1 MENVQKTRRLF
12 ASAYGCKAS
21 RSFLIWGLSAAMSI
35 SVIPMMAEI
44 SVGEKNYD
52 TQIVSQTKTI
62 TGTIIDETGEP
73 MIGVSVLVQ
82 GTTTG
87 AVTDLDGKFT
97 LEVPANATLV
107 VSYIGYKTQN
117 VKVGSQ
123 NTFAIKMESDNE
135 VLDEV
140 VVIGYQTIKRKDLTG
155 SVASVSGK
163 TVSVM
168 PVSNVAQA
176 MQGKLPGVNITSQDG
191 RPDAAISIRVRGGGS
206 ISQSN
211 EPLILVDG
219 VTVNSLNDIP
229 SDQVES
235 IDVLKDASST
245 AIYGAR
251 GANGVILVTTKGAKE
266 GKVSVSYN
274 GYVKFN
280 TPTKYLETLDPYD
293 YLSFVWGN
301 AAASGDAYRLPFE
314 KLYGIGDYLGSNTE
328 GIESYRNTKNYNIQK
343 DVYNSSVS
351 HNHDLSVSGGT
362 EKTKVLFAM
371 NYMDEQG
378 MKLNSY
384 AKRGGVSLKINQK
397 LRDNLDINLDT
408 RYSDMRTMGDEGTTN
423 GSGSLLSSSYRFRPI
438 ATRDILGDLNALR
451 EGNMEMYGRQSTWD
465 TYSPVARI
473 GDYDP
478 LYIKQTLR
486 GTLSLNWRLFDGFA
500 YHTDFTLNQ
509 SWEQDKI
516 WGGAIY
522 NNYLDDETGVKL
534 YAGNVEYTKRD
545 SWGLRWTNTIS
556 YDFNFLPKQHRL
568 NILLGHE
575 VTDSG
580 GSKMSISAS
589 HFPSNFTKDNAF
601 AMINQ
606 YDVDHGTSKFSS
618 GVDIPGRI
626 LSFFG
631 RANYT
636 LMDRYLFT
644 VTFRADG
651 SSKFSPE
658 HRWGYF
664 PAAAFGWRL
673 SEETFMEGTKDW
685 LDNLKVRLSYGT
697 VGNDG
702 ISSDLWSQTWTSETD
717 LRYQYILNNQYSS
730 SYDLSTEQMANKNL
744 KWETTI
750 TRNFGFDFGF
760 LKNRLWG
767 SLDLYWNTT
776 KDLLMLTSL
785 PGITGFTSTYDNIG
799 QTSNKGIEF
808 SLSGVIFENKD
819 WNITAGMNINFNKGK
834 VDKLAENVTGLYGSS
849 WCGSSSF
856 PGEDYI
862 LQEGKPVGMVR
873 GFIYDGFYTTDDFN
887 YVNGQYILKEGVAD
901 LGSFINPVHEN
912 RLWGSLDLYW
922 NTTKDLLM
930 LTSLPGI
937 TGFTSTYDNI
947 GQTSNKGIEFS
958 LSGVIFENKD
968 WNITAGMNINFN
980 KGKVDKLAENVTGLY
995 GSSWCG
1001 SSSFPGED
1009 YILQEG
1015 KPVGMVRGFI
1025 YDGFYT
1031 TDDFNYVNGQYILK
1045 EGVADLGSFINPVH
1059 GVDRPSGQNAYPG
1072 LPKFRDMD
1080 NSGSIDEKDVTIIGD
1095 MNPVHTGGFN
1105 INTTYKNFD
1114 LGLYFNW
1121 SYGND
1126 VYNVNKIASLYGAK
1140 EKGVYENK
1148 LGFMKDSYK
1157 IYDVVDGKLV
1167 RLTTPEQ
1174 LNAANVNAN
1183 LPLPYSENGVT
1194 SSIAIEDGSYLRL
1207 NTLTLGYS
1215 LPDKVLHKAGL
1226 SKLRIYG
1233 TIYNLFTLTGYSGL
1247 DPEVSANTSQNK
1259 AKYPTVGLDWGTYPR
1274 ARSFVVG
1281 LNLAF

>member
-1 MENVQKTRRLF
+1 MNHNLHQKFIHLSPIMKNTLLALF
-12 ASAYGCKAS
+12 
-21 RSFLIWGLSAAMSI
+21 L
-35 SVIPMMAEI
+35 
-44 SVGEKNYD
+44 SVGTAYATESYSQNTRVTIIVNQASPIHIISEIEKQTDYLFIYD
-52 TQIVSQTKTI
+52 IKDINSKHLVSIDAKERPISEVLDKMFKGTDIRYAMEGKNIMLMKCPDKFTGDTGQQMKVLKGKVTDENKI

-82 GTTTG
+82 GTTIGTI
-87 AVTDLDGKFT
+87 TDLDGKFI
-97 LEVPANATLV
+97 LGGVPVNATLV
-107 VSYIGYKTQN
+107 ISYIGYKTQN

-123 NTFAIKMESDNE
+123 NTFAIKMESDNKL
-135 VLDEV
+135 LDEV

-155 SVASVSGK
+155 SVASVTGK
-163 TVSVM
+163 AVSAM

-280 TPTKYLETLDPYD
+280 TPTKYLRTLDPYD

-314 KLYGIGDYLGSNTE
+314 KLYGIGDYSGSNTR
-328 GIESYRNTKNYNIQK
+328 GIESYRQVANCDIQK

-362 EKTKVLFAM
+362 EKTKVLFAV

-384 AKRGGVSLKINQK
+384 AKRGGVSLKVNQK
-397 LRDNLDINLDT
+397 LCDNLDINLDA
-408 RYSDMRTMGDEGTTN
+408 RYTDIRTLGDEGTTN

-438 ATRDILGDLNALR
+438 ATEHILGDLNALR
-451 EGNMEMYGRQSTWD
+451 EGNMEMYGRQSSWD

-478 LYIKQTLR
+478 LYIKQRLR
-486 GTLSLNWRLFDGFA
+486 GTLSLNWRLLDGLA

-509 SWEQDKI
+509 SWGQDKI

-522 NNYLDDETGVKL
+522 NNYLDDESGAKL
-534 YAGNVEYTKRD
+534 YAGNVTYTKRD
-545 SWGLRWTNTIS
+545 SWGLRWTNTVS
-556 YDFNFLPKQHRL
+556 YDFNFLPEQHRL

-580 GSKMSISAS
+580 GSRMSISAS

-601 AMINQ
+601 AMVNQ
-606 YDVDHGTSKFSS
+606 YDAEHGTSKFSS

-631 RANYT
+631 RANYAM
-636 LMDRYLFT
+636 LDRYLLT
-644 VTFRADG
+644 LTFRADG

-664 PAAAFGWRL
+664 PAVAFGWRL
-673 SEETFMEGTKDW
+673 SEEPFMEGTREW

-717 LRYQYILNNQYSS
+717 LRHQYILNNQYSS
-730 SYDLSTEQMANKNL
+730 SYDLSTEQMANKDL

-750 TRNFGFDFGF
+750 TRNLGFDFGF

-767 SLDLYWNTT
+767 TLDLYWNTT

-799 QTSNKGIEF
+799 QTSNKGIEL
-808 SLSGVIFENKD
+808 SLSGVIFQNKD
-819 WNITAGMNINFNKGK
+819 WNITAGVNINFNKGR
-834 VDKLAENVTGLYGSS
+834 VDKLADNVTGLYGSG

-887 YVNGQYILKEGVAD
+887 YVDGLYVLKEGV
-901 LGSFINPVHEN
+901 
-912 RLWGSLDLYW
+912 
-922 NTTKDLLM
+922 T
-930 LTSLPGI
+930 
-937 TGFTSTYDNI
+937 
-947 GQTSNKGIEFS
+947 
-958 LSGVIFENKD
+958 
-968 WNITAGMNINFN
+968 
-980 KGKVDKLAENVTGLY
+980 
-995 GSSWCG
+995 
-1001 SSSFPGED
+1001 
-1009 YILQEG
+1009 
-1015 KPVGMVRGFI
+1015 
-1025 YDGFYT
+1025 
-1031 TDDFNYVNGQYILK
+1031 
-1045 EGVADLGSFINPVH
+1045 DLGSFINPVH
-1059 GVDRPSGQNAYPG
+1059 GVERPSGQNAYPG
-1072 LPKFRDMD
+1072 LPKFRDID
-1080 NSGSIDEKDVTIIGD
+1080 HSGSIDEKDVTIIGD

-1140 EKGVYENK
+1140 EAGVYENK
-1148 LGFMKDSYK
+1148 LGFIKDSYR
-1157 IYDVVDGKLV
+1157 IYDVVDGKLI

-1215 LPDKVLHKAGL
+1215 LPDNVLHKAGL

-1233 TIYNLFTLTGYSGL
+1233 TIYNLFTLTDYSGL
-1247 DPEVSANTSQNK
+1247 DPEVSTNTSQNH

-1281 LNLAF
+1281 LNLSF

>member
-1 MENVQKTRRLF
+1 M
-12 ASAYGCKAS
+12 
-21 RSFLIWGLSAAMSI
+21 
-35 SVIPMMAEI
+35 
-44 SVGEKNYD
+44 
-52 TQIVSQTKTI
+52 
-62 TGTIIDETGEP
+62 
-73 MIGVSVLVQ
+73 
-82 GTTTG
+82 
-87 AVTDLDGKFT
+87 
-97 LEVPANATLV
+97 
-107 VSYIGYKTQN
+107 
-117 VKVGSQ
+117 
-123 NTFAIKMESDNE
+123 
-135 VLDEV
+135 
-140 VVIGYQTIKRKDLTG
+140 
-155 SVASVSGK
+155 
-163 TVSVM
+163 
-168 PVSNVAQA
+168 
-176 MQGKLPGVNITSQDG
+176 
-191 RPDAAISIRVRGGGS
+191 
-206 ISQSN
+206 
-211 EPLILVDG
+211 
-219 VTVNSLNDIP
+219 
-229 SDQVES
+229 
-235 IDVLKDASST
+235 
-245 AIYGAR
+245 
-251 GANGVILVTTKGAKE
+251 
-266 GKVSVSYN
+266 
-274 GYVKFN
+274 
-280 TPTKYLETLDPYD
+280 
-293 YLSFVWGN
+293 
-301 AAASGDAYRLPFE
+301 
-314 KLYGIGDYLGSNTE
+314 
-328 GIESYRNTKNYNIQK
+328 
-343 DVYNSSVS
+343 
-351 HNHDLSVSGGT
+351 
-362 EKTKVLFAM
+362 
-371 NYMDEQG
+371 
-378 MKLNSY
+378 
-384 AKRGGVSLKINQK
+384 
-397 LRDNLDINLDT
+397 
-408 RYSDMRTMGDEGTTN
+408 
-423 GSGSLLSSSYRFRPI
+423 
-438 ATRDILGDLNALR
+438 
-451 EGNMEMYGRQSTWD
+451 
-465 TYSPVARI
+465 
-473 GDYDP
+473 
-478 LYIKQTLR
+478 
-486 GTLSLNWRLFDGFA
+486 
-500 YHTDFTLNQ
+500 
-509 SWEQDKI
+509 
-516 WGGAIY
+516 GGAIY
-522 NNYLDDETGVKL
+522 NNYLDDETGAKL

-606 YDVDHGTSKFSS
+606 YDADHGTSKFSS

-760 LKNRLWG
+760 LK
-767 SLDLYWNTT
+767 
-776 KDLLMLTSL
+776 
-785 PGITGFTSTYDNIG
+785 
-799 QTSNKGIEF
+799 
-808 SLSGVIFENKD
+808 
-819 WNITAGMNINFNKGK
+819 
-834 VDKLAENVTGLYGSS
+834 
-849 WCGSSSF
+849 
-856 PGEDYI
+856 
-862 LQEGKPVGMVR
+862 
-873 GFIYDGFYTTDDFN
+873 
-887 YVNGQYILKEGVAD
+887 
-901 LGSFINPVHEN
+901 N

>member
-1 MENVQKTRRLF
+1 MVMKNVTKKIQKIPYLF
-12 ASAYGCKAS
+12 LLMLFSFVTASAQKGITVRGTVLDSNGETIIGAS
-21 RSFLIWGLSAAMSI
+21 VVLKGNNSI
-35 SVIPMMAEI
+35 GTI
-44 SVGEKNYD
+44 SDIDGNFVLTVPNEKS
-52 TQIVSQTKTI
+52 TLIVSYVGMKPQ
-62 TGTIIDETGEP
+62 
-73 MIGVSVLVQ
+73 
-82 GTTTG
+82 
-87 AVTDLDGKFT
+87 
-97 LEVPANATLV
+97 EVKV
-107 VSYIGYKTQN
+107 VSKGLF
-117 VKVGSQ
+117 KV
-123 NTFAIKMESDNE
+123 
-135 VLDEV
+135 VLEDDTKQLEEV
-140 VVIGYQTIKRKDLTG
+140 VVVGYGQQKKASVVGAITQTSGKTLERAGGVTSLGSALTG
-155 SVASVSGK
+155 S
-163 TVSVM
+163 
-168 PVSNVAQA
+168 
-176 MQGKLPGVNITSQDG
+176 LPGVITSASSGMPGAEDPQ
-191 RPDAAISIRVRGGGS
+191 IIIRT
-206 ISQSN
+206 QSSWN
-211 EPLILVDG
+211 NSEPLILVDG
-219 VTVNSLNDIP
+219 IERPMSSVDMSSV
-229 SDQVES
+229 QS
-235 IDVLKDASST
+235 ISVLKDASAT
-245 AIYGAR
+245 AVYGVK

-478 LYIKQTLR
+478 LYIKQRLR

-522 NNYLDDETGVKL
+522 NNYLDDETGAKL

-606 YDVDHGTSKFSS
+606 YDADHGTSKFSS

-760 LKNRLWG
+760 LK
-767 SLDLYWNTT
+767 
-776 KDLLMLTSL
+776 
-785 PGITGFTSTYDNIG
+785 
-799 QTSNKGIEF
+799 
-808 SLSGVIFENKD
+808 
-819 WNITAGMNINFNKGK
+819 
-834 VDKLAENVTGLYGSS
+834 
-849 WCGSSSF
+849 
-856 PGEDYI
+856 
-862 LQEGKPVGMVR
+862 
-873 GFIYDGFYTTDDFN
+873 
-887 YVNGQYILKEGVAD
+887 
-901 LGSFINPVHEN
+901 N